1 MSFHQRVTSIRRAG
15 VCRHQP
21 GEDISARGARSLAQA
36 QFKLVGVEAFIA
48 PYLHELLQ
56 NSLFR
61 FFNNGAHPVVNLSFG
76 ISESIEEI
84 SGLDNAAGALALGI
98 GSCV

>member
-1 MSFHQRVTSIRRAG
+1 M
-15 VCRHQP
+15 
-21 GEDISARGARSLAQA
+21 
-36 QFKLVGVEAFIA
+36 
-48 PYLHELLQ
+48 HELLQ
-56 NSLFR
+56 KSLFR